1 MICLAIQRSFL
12 IFTSLNLKIIYM
24 NLVERFLKYVSF
36 DTQSDENSGVTPSSA
51 KQMVFAQYLKEELEA
66 LGLEEIELDEHGY
79 LYATLPSN
87 TDKEVP
93 TIGFIAHMDTS
104 PDMTGANVTP
114 RIVQNYDGSDIVLC
128 EEENIVLAPSQFPEL
143 LDHKGED
150 LIVTNGKTLLGADD
164 KAGIAEIVSAIVYLQ
179 QHPEIKH
186 GKIRVGFNPD
196 EEIGMGAHKFDVAK
210 FGCEWAY
217 TMDGGEV
224 GELEFENF
232 NAAAAKV
239 IVKGRNVHP
248 GYAKNKMVNAIRVA
262 NEFMNLVPGNE
273 TPETTEGYEGFY
285 HVVGVEGE
293 VEQAT
298 ITYIIRDHDRAKF
311 EARKESM
318 LAWGETINAKYG
330 AGTVTVELKDQYYN
344 MRQQIEPVMHII
356 DIAFKAM
363 EEAGVTPK
371 VKAIRGGTDGAQ
383 LSFKG
388 LPCPN
393 IFAGGLNFHGRYEF
407 VPIQSMEKA
416 MNVVVKI
423 AELTAR

>member
-1 MICLAIQRSFL
+1 
-12 IFTSLNLKIIYM
+12 M

-51 KQMVFAQYLKEELEA
+51 KQMVFAQYLKNELED

-79 LYATLPSN
+79 LYATLPAN
-87 TDKEVP
+87 TDKQVP

-104 PDMTGANVTP
+104 PDMSGANVTP
-114 RIVQNYDGSDIVLC
+114 RIVHKYDGSDIVLC
-128 EEENIVLAPSQFPEL
+128 EEESIILAPAQFPEL
-143 LDHKGED
+143 LEHKGED
-150 LIVTNGKTLLGADD
+150 LIVTDGKTLLGADD

-179 QHPEIKH
+179 EHPEIKH

-196 EEIGMGAHKFDVAK
+196 EEIGLGAHKFDVAK

-217 TMDGGEV
+217 TMDGSEV

-248 GYAKNKMVNAIRVA
+248 GYAKGKMVNAIRVA
-262 NEFMNLVPGNE
+262 NEFMSLVPADE
-273 TPETTEGYEGFY
+273 TPEATEGYEGFY

-298 ITYIIRDHDRAKF
+298 ISYIIRDHDRTKF
-311 EARKESM
+311 ETRKEAM
-318 LAWGETINAKYG
+318 LDWAEEINAKYG
-330 AGTVTVELKDQYYN
+330 AGTVVVELKDQYYN

-356 DIAFKAM
+356 DTAFKAM
-363 EEAGVTPK
+363 EEVGVTPK

-393 IFAGGLNFHGRYEF
+393 VFAGGLNFHGRYEF

-416 MNVVVKI
+416 MQVVVKI